1 MSVKVCHVKRET
13 RSGSEIDWQD
23 LLAEKCGFTTH
34 RVDDLGTRTSGTGL
48 VGRLVSSIVNIH
60 LRYM

>member
-1 MSVKVCHVKRET
+1 MSVKVCHVKREA

-34 RVDDLGTRTSGTGL
+34 
-48 VGRLVSSIVNIH
+48 
-60 LRYM
+60 